1 MIFNMGMTIWIL
13 SLVLLASLAG
23 LGYRQGAIRVAFSL
37 VGILFAALLAGLLA
51 KPVKLLL
58 PHLGFHEP
66 IVVWFLAPFIVFVIV
81 LSVFK
86 SAGFAVHRKVEVFY
100 KHKASDLR
108 ATLFERL
115 NRRLGLG
122 LGLINGLLYII
133 LLSFVIYDF
142 SYWTV
147 QIATSEDEP
156 KSVRLLNEMGRD
168 LQSTGLDKVARAI
181 DPLPEAY
188 FKAADFAGLL
198 YQNPQLADRLSA
210 YPAFLSLAERD
221 DFKQLGQDA
230 EFHTAWKNHSPIGQ
244 LLNDVAAKAILD
256 NHDTRAE
263 IWGMVQADY
272 TDLTHYLQ
280 TGQSAKYGSE
290 KILGRWDINISATF
304 AMLRQA
310 EPKMQPNDIRAVRAW
325 MMEAYKNTSFVAGA
339 DGQAFLKNLP
349 QIKGQPPATET
360 ATWNGQWKGGDDTYD
375 VTVANSGENKI
386 LSAKISD
393 VRLTLKD
400 DKNTWVFERD

>member
-1 MIFNMGMTIWIL
+1 MGMTIWIL

-37 VGILFAALLAGLLA
+37 VGILFGALLAGLLA
-51 KPVKLLL
+51 KPIKLLL
-58 PHLGFHEP
+58 PHVGVHEP
-66 IVVWFLAPFIVFVIV
+66 IAVWFLSPFIVFVIV
-81 LSVFK
+81 LSIFK

-156 KSVRLLNEMGRD
+156 RSVRLLNQMGRD

-181 DPLPEAY
+181 DPLPQAY
-188 FKAADFAGLL
+188 FQAADFAGLL
-198 YQNPQLADRLSA
+198 YQNPQLADRLSS

-230 EFHTAWKNHSPIGQ
+230 EFHTAWKNHSPVGQ
-244 LLNDVAAKAILD
+244 LINDAPAKAILD
-256 NHDTRAE
+256 NLDTRAQV
-263 IWGMVQADY
+263 WGMVQ
-272 TDLTHYLQ
+272 TDLNDLTNYLY
-280 TGQSAKYGSE
+280 TGKSAKYGSE
-290 KILGRWDINISATF
+290 KILGRWNINVSATF
-304 AMLRQA
+304 AMVRQ
-310 EPKMQPNDIRAVRAW
+310 MQPNSQPAEMRAVRAW
-325 MMEAYKNTSFVAGA
+325 MMKAYENTTFVAGA
-339 DGQAFLKNLP
+339 DGQAFLKNLG
-349 QIKGQPPATET
+349 QTKGQPPATEM
-360 ATWNGQWKGGDDTYD
+360 ATWTGQWKAGEDVYD
-375 VTVANSGENKI
+375 VTVASGGENKT
-386 LSAKISD
+386 LTAKISD

-400 DKNTWVFERD
+400 NKNIWVFERD